1 MIPNKEDDNIDD
13 LETKE
18 GILLAAQKN
27 VRDLIDANCK
37 AIKSLSHIQIV
48 ELGFREYK
56 PYTDREIALAQAQ
69 NIASVTRVFKDFALI
84 IMQIASAGL
93 MQLQLDQL
101 ELSETLRKQNDP
113 SLMIAPTS
121 SLSFENED
129 SGLRIIRERN
139 GISVVVMNSAGDSAC
154 FSTNDPDVVNTL
166 ASYFV
171 SMSRK

>member
-18 GILLAAQKN
+18 DILLAVQKN
-27 VRDLIDANCK
+27 IRDLKDANCK
-37 AIKSLSHIQIV
+37 AIESLSNIQIV
-48 ELGFREYK
+48 KLGFREYK

-69 NIASVTRVFKDFALI
+69 NIASITRVFIDFALTVS
-84 IMQIASAGL
+84 QIANAGL

-113 SLMIAPTS
+113 SLMTAPTS

-129 SGLRIIRERN
+129 SSLRVIKERN
-139 GISVVVMNSAGDSAC
+139 GISIVVMNSAGDSAC
-154 FSTNDPDVVNTL
+154 FSANDPDVVNTL
-166 ASYFV
+166 ASYFI